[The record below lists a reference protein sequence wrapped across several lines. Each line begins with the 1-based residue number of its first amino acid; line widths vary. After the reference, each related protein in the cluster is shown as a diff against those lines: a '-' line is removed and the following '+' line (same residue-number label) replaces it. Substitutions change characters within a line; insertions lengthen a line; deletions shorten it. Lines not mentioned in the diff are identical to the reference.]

1 MTGVVALI
9 LTAVAL
15 PPLLAPPDR
24 WAPATPPSAPGCAG
38 PGGGGSGRLADRL
51 ALSWARGW
59 GSVTNGG
66 HPHVAAVRQG
76 GVLSWLAKLVAH
88 RVVSLALVIAI
99 VIADGTIA
107 WHGFGFVTRAL
118 VDEPCHLATA
128 LVILGAIT
136 RVRGKPPNPAFG
148 WTMLACSVLID
159 LDHLPAEF
167 GSSIL
172 TAGTPRPYTHA
183 LWVVLVLI
191 AGTIVAR
198 RWSQR
203 AITPGAGTT
212 ALILGGAAWGVSA
225 HFVRDVATA
234 PMSLW
239 WPVTKATVEVPYW
252 CYVLALLVIIA
263 IPPARSSSADGPPR
277 GGMPDDQAIPRL
289 CSRR

>member
-1 MTGVVALI
+1 M
-9 LTAVAL
+9 
-15 PPLLAPPDR
+15 
-24 WAPATPPSAPGCAG
+24 
-38 PGGGGSGRLADRL
+38 
-51 ALSWARGW
+51 
-59 GSVTNGG
+59 TNGG
-66 HPHVAAVRQG
+66 HPHVAPVRQG
-76 GVLSWLAKLVAH
+76 EVLSWLAKLVAH

-99 VIADGTIA
+99 VIADVTIA

-136 RVRGKPPNPAFG
+136 RVRGTPPKPAFG

-191 AGTIVAR
+191 AGTVVAR

-225 HFVRDVATA
+225 HFLRDVATA

-239 WPVTKATVEVPYW
+239 WPVTKATVEIPYW
-252 CYVLALLVIIA
+252 CYVLALLVIVA
-263 IPPARSSSADGPPR
+263 IPPARSSSADGPAR

-289 CSRR
+289 GSRR

>member
-1 MTGVVALI
+1 M
-9 LTAVAL
+9 
-15 PPLLAPPDR
+15 
-24 WAPATPPSAPGCAG
+24 PSGNLH
-38 PGGGGSGRLADRL
+38 SGRAIVV
-51 ALSWARGW
+51 RGW

-66 HPHVAAVRQG
+66 HPHVAPVRQG
-76 GVLSWLAKLVAH
+76 EVLSWLAKLVAQ

-99 VIADGTIA
+99 VIADVTIA
-107 WHGFGFVTRAL
+107 WHGFGFVARAL

-136 RVRGKPPNPAFG
+136 RVRGTPPKPAFG

-172 TAGTPRPYTHA
+172 TAGTARPYTHA

-191 AGTIVAR
+191 AGTVVAR

-203 AITPGAGTT
+203 AITPGAATT

-225 HFVRDVATA
+225 HLSPGCGNSTHLTVVACHH
-234 PMSLW
+234 SYRGD
-239 WPVTKATVEVPYW
+239 PVL
-252 CYVLALLVIIA
+252 VLCAG
-263 IPPARSSSADGPPR
+263 PAGHHRHTTGTLQLSRRPSR
-277 GGMPDDQAIPRL
+277 GGMPGDQAIPRL